1 MLKERIKTGMGLTL
15 LYAIVF
21 CLSRFHEV
29 VPQLSGFRLTGI
41 LTMPYGLLFGRT
53 GALSAAFGSAL
64 GMFVLQGNPKLIPV
78 ECLAALLSCYLPFR
92 IWQGMKSSREPHLY
106 VEDVRTGTMFL
117 ILGLVGAIPL
127 AVLPAVGGDL
137 YHVVPFSASYLPM
150 LLGAL
155 VCTILGGLLLYNK
168 TAIFMLEGRGEALY
182 DKIQDT
188 KTTTRRMAVAMLQ
201 ITLMGGMVGSG
212 LALLFP
218 HEFDLTVVEYVMG
231 VYSIILVIMT
241 AI

>member
-1 MLKERIKTGMGLTL
+1 MLKERIKTGLGLTL
-15 LYAIVF
+15 LYALVF

-29 VPQLSGFRLTGI
+29 VPHMSGLRLTGI

-53 GALSAAFGSAL
+53 GALSAAFGAAL
-64 GMFVLQGNPKLIPV
+64 GMFVLKGNPQLIPV
-78 ECLAALLSCYLPFR
+78 ECLAALLSFYLPFR
-92 IWQGMKSSREPHLY
+92 IWQGMKSNREPHLY

-137 YHVVPFSASYLPM
+137 YHIVPFSASYLPM

-155 VCTILGGLLLYNK
+155 ICTILGGLLLYNK
-168 TAIFMLEGRGEALY
+168 VAVFMLEGPGEALY
-182 DKIQDT
+182 NKIQDT